1 MSKIPQTQALKRECF
16 EEPKKGPPMLPDSP
30 GGWKHLAEQA
40 SAEMNSEKP
49 LELVNELNQLLG
61 EREDKPRQQRHQ
73 GNQL

>member
-1 MSKIPQTQALKRECF
+1 MH
-16 EEPKKGPPMLPDSP
+16 PDSP
-30 GGWKHLAEQA
+30 CDWKHLAGQA
-40 SAEMNSEKP
+40 STEMNSEKL

>member
-1 MSKIPQTQALKRECF
+1 
-16 EEPKKGPPMLPDSP
+16 MLPDSP

>member
-1 MSKIPQTQALKRECF
+1 
-16 EEPKKGPPMLPDSP
+16 MLPDSP
-30 GGWKHLAEQA
+30 GDWKHLAEQA
-40 SAEMNSEKP
+40 SAEMNSEKL